1 MIRILNMAYYERQ
14 YEEEIIM
21 GKFELYAELAAIS
34 VMTDELTEKTRLITL
49 LVDKYQY
56 RDDIEAECV
65 RLGMEIQLD
74 AIRNT
79 MLLMQERTLFIQEM
93 LGLGE

>member
-1 MIRILNMAYYERQ
+1 
-14 YEEEIIM
+14 M

-56 RDDIEAECV
+56 RDDIEAEC
-65 RLGMEIQLD
+65 IQHGIGIELE
-74 AIRNT
+74 AIEST
-79 MLLMQERTLFIQEM
+79 MNHMNERALMIQEM
-93 LGLGE
+93 LEIME

>member
-1 MIRILNMAYYERQ
+1 
-14 YEEEIIM
+14 M

-56 RDDIEAECV
+56 RDDIEAEC
-65 RLGMEIQLD
+65 IQHGIGIELE
-74 AIRNT
+74 AIRDT
-79 MLLMQERTLFIQEM
+79 MMRMQERTLFIQEM